1 MRKRKVQN
9 AKKMRSPVILKCTPT
24 YIIFNKMISFY
35 FGNQFPY
42 IAWLEEAKKINVL
55 DKDNYIH

>member
-1 MRKRKVQN
+1 MQ
-9 AKKMRSPVILKCTPT
+9 KKMRSPVILKCTPT